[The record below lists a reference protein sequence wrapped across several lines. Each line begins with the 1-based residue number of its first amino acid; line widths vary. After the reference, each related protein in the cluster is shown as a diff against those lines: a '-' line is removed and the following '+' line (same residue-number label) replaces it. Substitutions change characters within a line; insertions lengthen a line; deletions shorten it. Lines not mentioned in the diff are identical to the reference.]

1 MRYLKIV
8 MLLLAVTVGTQ
19 AYIIPVPP
27 ALARGGETI
36 PSWSPPRACSFER
49 CRRGLSSPCP
59 LLQLL
64 VVQRIED
71 GGVPHL
77 VDGSLAPVHVMRW
90 LVRISRILFRVVP
103 RGRELDPRG
112 SG

>member
-19 AYIIPVPP
+19 ACIIPMRP

-49 CRRGLSSPCP
+49 CRRGLSSPRP

-64 VVQRIED
+64 VVQCIED

-77 VDGSLAPVHVMRW
+77 VDGSLAELSHAAVSSIQEATGSATG
-90 LVRISRILFRVVP
+90 VRNQ
-103 RGRELDPRG
+103 
-112 SG
+112 